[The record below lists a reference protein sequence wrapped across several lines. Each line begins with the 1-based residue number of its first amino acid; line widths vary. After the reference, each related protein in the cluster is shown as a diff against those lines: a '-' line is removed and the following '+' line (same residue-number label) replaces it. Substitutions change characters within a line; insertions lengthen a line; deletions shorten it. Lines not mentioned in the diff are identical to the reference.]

1 MAILKL
7 GCAGWDYKDWI
18 GSFYPKNL
26 DRSFHLNFYSNYF
39 DIIEVNSSFYNLPS
53 EKYVKNWYQQV
64 PNNFQFIIK
73 VWQEIT
79 HKLGEDDVEEL
90 ITKFFN
96 TMTPL
101 QEKLYGYLFQYP
113 PWFKYSI
120 EHENKIKNL
129 LNKIPNLG
137 HITIIFEFRD
147 DSWFN
152 SKENL
157 KFLTNSGV
165 TIATTYKPEITPYY
179 YINQRNYYIRLIGD
193 RELTN
198 FNAIQRSQEESIN
211 NLIKNVENL
220 RRNPKIFQIFIIVN
234 NHFAGFAPESVN
246 LLKKMLNLP
255 IRDFSFQ
262 KKLSDYF

>member
-1 MAILKL
+1 MTIIKL

-79 HKLGEDDVEEL
+79 HKLGEDNIDVL
-90 ITKFFN
+90 IAKFFN

-120 EHENKIKNL
+120 EHENKIKIL
-129 LNKIPNLG
+129 LKEIPLSRELN
-137 HITIIFEFRD
+137 IIFEFRD
-147 DSWFN
+147 NSWFN
-152 SKENL
+152 SNQFL
-157 KFLTNSGV
+157 KALKNSGV
-165 TIATTYKPEITPYY
+165 TIATTYKPGITAYY
-179 YINQRNYYIRLIGD
+179 NSNQRNYYIRLIGD
-193 RELTN
+193 RELTE
-198 FNAIQRSQEESIN
+198 FNKIQRSQDESITH
-211 NLIKNVENL
+211 LTKNIDKL
-220 RRNPKIFQIFIIVN
+220 LKNPKIYQIFIIVN

-255 IRDFSFQ
+255 VRDFSSQ
-262 KKLSDYF
+262 KKLTDYF